1 MATKIKK
8 KAPDILDQPVVGGD
22 ITQFVERV
30 KQNPLL
36 YGVSAAFLLLCVVAG
51 VVYRFGKDTS
61 VRTGMTEYARA
72 VDDEDPALREAE
84 LESLAKGRGPM
95 AAEALYMT
103 GEAAFE
109 ARQYDKAKEAFE
121 RLRSEFPD
129 SSYVPDAVE
138 GIGYLAENQGQY
150 EPALASYKEILEKW
164 PTSFTARRQELNI
177 ARCQEQVGN
186 FQEAIEAY
194 QAQADGFPGS
204 ALEKDAK
211 AALERLRVA
220 HPDLFQKVTEDQKAA
235 APTGSTTEAAPT
247 ALQSPPPAVPAEPK
261 PEGPGVPAPAETPT
275 PAPAPESS
283 PPAAQ

>member
-1 MATKIKK
+1 VATKIKK
-8 KAPDILDQPVVGGD
+8 KAPDILDQPVVRGD
-22 ITQFVERV
+22 VEQFVERV
-30 KQNPLL
+30 KQNPVL

-51 VVYRFGKDTS
+51 GVYRIGKDTS
-61 VRTGMTEYARA
+61 VRTGMTQYAQA

-84 LESLAKGRGPM
+84 LEPLAKGRGPV
-95 AAEALYMT
+95 AAQALYMM

-121 RLRSEFPD
+121 RLRSKFPD

-150 EPALASYKEILEKW
+150 EPALTSYKEILEKW

-177 ARCQEQVGN
+177 ARCQEELGN
-186 FQEAIEAY
+186 FQEAIGAY

-204 ALEKDAK
+204 VFEKDAN

-220 HPDLFQKVTEDQKAA
+220 HSDLFPKGMEEQKAA
-235 APTGSTTEAAPT
+235 APTSSTVEAAST
-247 ALQSPPPAVPAEPK
+247 APEGPPPAAPAEPK
-261 PEGPGVPAPAETPT
+261 PEGAGVPAPAETPT
-275 PAPAPESS
+275 PAPAPEGS
-283 PPAAQ
+283 PPAAP